1 MSLTGNEYVI
11 SLNKL
16 LLLKVNEYVS
26 ESQLYTLNTCQIVNQ
41 TNTNNTQLSP
51 IDGSIDG
58 SSNIM
63 NFDEVLRT
71 VNNFEKLFD
80 F

>member
-26 ESQLYTLNTCQIVNQ
+26 ESQLYTLNTCQIDNQ
-41 TNTNNTQLSP
+41 TNANNTQLSP
-51 IDGSIDG
+51 MF
-58 SSNIM
+58 NRR
-63 NFDEVLRT
+63 F
-71 VNNFEKLFD
+71 K
-80 F
+80 